1 MHSRAAGHA
10 DASLPKRS
18 RGGLKIHCRQLRVG
32 SNPTAGTLD
41 GRPVRRTAG
50 VPLAPSGVV
59 LCPLRLWLRQFEAS
73 ATRLAGRCKPGSVPV
88 CLRARAFVVVGCGG
102 GGNATVKRTPGLN
115 SFGVAPFS
123 CGIAAVRVEW
133 CISKSPPV
141 IAWSRVYGCLCG
153 AVARAKALCSQRCG
167 RLKTLISVYGALTGF
182 HTRGGTGR
190 RRAELAV
197 GSRSQAGCLKRNTA
211 MDASIGG
218 S

>member
-1 MHSRAAGHA
+1 MVENIVAIDVTRFDSRLMHFPPFLNPHRGPGNDQSVTQTSAVLHSRAAGHA

-88 CLRARAFVVVGCGG
+88 CVCALVHSLFSVAVLAATPPSNARPA
-102 GGNATVKRTPGLN
+102 
-115 SFGVAPFS
+115 
-123 CGIAAVRVEW
+123 
-133 CISKSPPV
+133 
-141 IAWSRVYGCLCG
+141 
-153 AVARAKALCSQRCG
+153 
-167 RLKTLISVYGALTGF
+167 
-182 HTRGGTGR
+182 
-190 RRAELAV
+190 
-197 GSRSQAGCLKRNTA
+197 
-211 MDASIGG
+211 
-218 S
+218 